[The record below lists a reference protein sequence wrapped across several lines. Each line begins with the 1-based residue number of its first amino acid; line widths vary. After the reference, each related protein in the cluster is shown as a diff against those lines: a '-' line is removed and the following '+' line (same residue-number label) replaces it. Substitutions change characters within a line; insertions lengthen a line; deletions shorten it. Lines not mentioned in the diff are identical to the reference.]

1 VGVLQ
6 DHKEALRWYRK
17 AANQGDAA
25 AQYNLA
31 GMYATGEGTA
41 RDLAEARKW
50 MQKAA
55 ASGDADAREWLAAH
69 PS

>member
-1 VGVLQ
+1 
-6 DHKEALRWYRK
+6 
-17 AANQGDAA
+17 
-25 AQYNLA
+25 
-31 GMYATGEGTA
+31 MYATGEGTA

-50 MQKAA
+50 MQKAT